1 MNGMIDKIKQYKN
14 LILVAAL
21 AVIFI
26 ALAAADPLGY
36 AAERA
41 HSRAAIRN
49 RMAIEKAEAEKEI
62 AIIKARTEAELKQIE
77 LSVTV
82 PPEEKPAFE
91 EAGDDTEFIGPVQ
104 ETEEEE

>member
-77 LSVTV
+77 LSITV
-82 PPEEKPAFE
+82 PQEEAFE
-91 EAGDDTEFIGPVQ
+91 EAPDETEFIGPVR